1 MGPLWADCDL
11 LWTAAGHANIE
22 IDIRISKRYHS
33 PRMSPKASIFRLD
46 SDAQTALSHLSRLS
60 GRPMNKLVNEA
71 VRDYLLKT
79 SEAEHTV
86 EQTLA
91 VLRAYR
97 DRIAQVAESTAQ
109 YAAER
114 GSGPP
119 PDSDAI
125 IVARDF
131 LKRVATRFSVSAA
144 FVFGSRARGTNRADS
159 DVDIALVLRGP
170 RGKLMETSLELA
182 DIAYDVLL
190 DTNIYIQPMPLWEL
204 EWARPETHSNPRLIE
219 NIKREGIRL

>member
-1 MGPLWADCDL
+1 MA
-11 LWTAAGHANIE
+11 
-22 IDIRISKRYHS
+22 
-33 PRMSPKASIFRLD
+33 PKASIFRLD
-46 SDAQTALSHLSRLS
+46 PDAQTALSHLSRLS

-79 SEAEHTV
+79 SDAEHTV
-86 EQTLA
+86 EHTLA
-91 VLRAYR
+91 GLRAYR
-97 DRIAQVAESTAQ
+97 DRMAQVAESPAQ

-114 GSGPP
+114 GPP
-119 PDSDAI
+119 ADPVAI
-125 IVARDF
+125 STAREF
-131 LKRVATRFSVSAA
+131 LRRVAARFSVGAA
-144 FVFGSRARGTNRADS
+144 FVFGSRARGTHRADS

-190 DTNIYIQPMPLWEL
+190 DTNLYIQPMPVWEV
-204 EWARPETHSNPRLIE
+204 EWAHPETHSNPRLIE